1 MKALALLSGGLDSSL
16 AIRLIQNQGIEVVGL
31 HFLIPFCR
39 HKDVKMEKSAAKKIA
54 DSLRVKLKTEYLGQ
68 EFLKMVKNPRYG
80 YGKNLN
86 PCIDCKILMFKKA
99 KKIMKEVDAS
109 FIVSGEVLGQRPMS
123 QNKQSLKLIEKESG
137 LKGLLLR
144 PLSAKLLSLT
154 IAEEKGWVKREGLE
168 DVCGRGRNLQIKLA
182 EKLGIREYPWPAGGC
197 LLTDPEF
204 CKRLKD
210 LIKHN
215 QFALEN
221 IELLKVGRHF
231 RFSPTFKLVVGRDKE
246 ENERLNHLFRKG
258 DIYFEPK
265 EEPGPS
271 ALGRGEYD
279 EETKLLAA
287 RIIARYTSCGQEVKI
302 FVRILGKT
310 QEEYLVKGSDKDIR
324 GKMIR

>member
-31 HFLIPFCR
+31 HFFIPFCR
-39 HKDVKMEKSAAKKIA
+39 HKDVEMEKLAAEKIA
-54 DSLRVKLKTEYLGQ
+54 DSLGIKLKIEYLGQ

-99 KKIMKEVDAS
+99 KKIMNEINAS
-109 FIVSGEVLGQRPMS
+109 FIISGEVLGQRPMS
-123 QNKQSLKLIEKESG
+123 QNKHSLKLIEKESG

-144 PLSAKLLSLT
+144 PLSAKLLSST
-154 IAEEKGWVKREGLE
+154 IAQEKGWVKREELE
-168 DVCGRGRNLQIKLA
+168 GISGRGRNPQIKLA
-182 EKLGIREYPWPAGGC
+182 EKLGIKEYPWPSGGC
-197 LLTDPEF
+197 LLTDPGF

-215 QFALEN
+215 QFNLEN

-231 RFSPTFKLVVGRDKE
+231 RLSPTFKLVVGRDKE
-246 ENERLNHLFRKG
+246 ENEILVNLLKKG

-265 EEPGPS
+265 EKPGPS
-271 ALGRGEYD
+271 GLGRGDCD
-279 EETKLLAA
+279 EEDKLLAA

-302 FVRILGKT
+302 SVKSLGKT
-310 QEEYLVKGSDKDIR
+310 QEYSVKGSDKDIR
-324 GKMIR
+324 SKIIR